1 MRESQVE
8 DQLSGDSLMSFGS
21 PISPFDPDG
30 QDWWSKGSSGL
41 TQQISG
47 VGHFLREFRI
57 RLRFGTLSRAPLRLI
72 RFEIKET
79 SAECDWIA
87 RDPDHWDADLSR
99 DIGRRHA
106 SLQALKDAIDIR
118 SLLFVAVPDLITAKV
133 RVYRDFAAHS
143 RELIIIGNV
152 RRQDNSFR
160 GTHSL
165 AMRAKL
171 VGLRFR
177 LENDLLSRLSREETF
192 GFGD

>member
-1 MRESQVE
+1 
-8 DQLSGDSLMSFGS
+8 MSFGS

-30 QDWWSKGSSGL
+30 KDWWSKGSSGL
-41 TQQISG
+41 TRQISG
-47 VGHFLREFRI
+47 VGHFLRDFRI
-57 RLRFGTLSRAPLRLI
+57 RMRFGALSRASLRLL

-87 RDPDHWDADLSR
+87 RGPDRWDADLSR
-99 DIGRRHA
+99 DVGRRHA
-106 SLQALKDAIDIR
+106 SLQALKDSIDIR
-118 SLLFVAVPDLITAKV
+118 SLLFVAMPDLITARM
-133 RVYRDFAAHS
+133 RVYRDTSAQS

-160 GTHSL
+160 GIHSL

-171 VGLRFR
+171 VGLRFC
-177 LENDLLSRLSREETF
+177 LENGLLKRLPRDETF

>member
-1 MRESQVE
+1 
-8 DQLSGDSLMSFGS
+8 MSFGS

-47 VGHFLREFRI
+47 VGRFLRDLRAQ
-57 RLRFGTLSRAPLRLI
+57 LRFGTLSRAPLRLL

-87 RDPDHWDADLSR
+87 RGPDCWDEDLSR

-106 SLQALKDAIDIR
+106 SLQALKDTIDVR
-118 SLLFVAVPDLITAKV
+118 SLLFAAIPDLVTARM
-133 RVYRDFAAHS
+133 RVYRDSTAHL
-143 RELIIIGNV
+143 RELIIIGSV

-171 VGLRFR
+171 LGLRFC
-177 LENDLLSRLSREETF
+177 LENDLLSRLSRENTF
-192 GFGD
+192 GFSD